1 MRSHLKRWWLF
12 PENVPLVLR
21 PNGFDDEEGEL
32 RLNLCHSDNS
42 RDPQGFLTSPLG
54 LNVFYDPSEWRYHPI
69 CIDASPTK
77 LLEFYNRYKRFEKP
91 PFECEDLFDHLYVE
105 EGFGEGLSLS
115 TIESYRWSWPAIA
128 RLGTFVANDNALA
141 LGESRATVHEP
152 TGVFR
157 DLPNGQKCVVRFFAP
172 NTPKGDRWVEFTNVT
187 LYHAGDGTIRFDVIF
202 DHKSEFPQ
210 YSCWGMYYPDRTA
223 TQVIEILATHYGFKM
238 PDFDPLSVFYMKEEY
253 LDVKETMP
261 PFYGKSFQYIKEYN
275 ERAAATSPS
284 TSTSEAEPAAEAEPT
299 STSTST
305 LEPAPEDEKGVAVV
319 ATITKLAEQISAAQE
334 LIYHLQGLVST

>member
-1 MRSHLKRWWLF
+1 MRSQLKRWWLF

-77 LLEFYNRYKRFEKP
+77 LLEFYNRHKRFEKP

-105 EGFGEGLSLS
+105 EGFGTGLSLS
-115 TIESYRWSWPAIA
+115 TIESYRWSWPAV
-128 RLGTFVANDNALA
+128 RHLGTSVVNDNALA
-141 LGESRATVHEP
+141 LGERRATVHEP

-157 DLPNGQKCVVRFFAP
+157 DLPNGQKCVVRFCAQD
-172 NTPKGDRWVEFTNVT
+172 TPKGNRWVELTNVT

-210 YSCWGMYYPDRTA
+210 YSWYGMYYPDRTA
-223 TQVIEILATHYGFKM
+223 THVIEILATHYGFKM
-238 PDFDPLSVFYMKEEY
+238 PDFEPLSVFFVKEEY

-275 ERAAATSPS
+275 ERAAAKPVEAEAASEAA
-284 TSTSEAEPAAEAEPT
+284 SEAEAASASAPASVSAAASEATAAE
-299 STSTST
+299 
-305 LEPAPEDEKGVAVV
+305 
-319 ATITKLAEQISAAQE
+319 TIAKLSEQILAAQN
-334 LIYHLQGLVST
+334 LVYYLQGLVST